1 MTTPALLLI
10 ADISGF
16 TQFMRLHALATSH
29 ARQIVVRLLRA
40 LVDAAE
46 PPLVVAELEGDAV
59 FFYALADPAKDGDL
73 EAVAERVK
81 PQIVRFYQAFERE
94 VEALAGTP
102 LCVCEAC
109 LSVRDLR
116 LKQVAHAGE
125 VALEKVGRFEKLFG
139 IDVIVVH
146 RLLKN
151 DVPAHD
157 YLLLTAPALAAAGGF
172 YGLEPERRR
181 APFEGVGEVEMG
193 VFYRD
198 ALAPVLARP
207 VEAAPAPAPRGV
219 LGWKLKMHARALGE
233 LLGLRRAETPR
244 SEAPAL
250 SLT

>member
-1 MTTPALLLI
+1 MTTPAVLLI

-16 TQFMRLHALATSH
+16 TRFMRLHALATSH
-29 ARQIVVRLLRA
+29 ARQIVVRLLQA

-59 FFYALADPAKDGDL
+59 FFYALADPEQGEDL
-73 EAVAERVK
+73 NAVAERVK

-102 LCVCEAC
+102 MCVCEAC

-116 LKQVAHAGE
+116 LKQVAHTGE

-139 IDVIVVH
+139 LDVIVVH

-157 YLLLTAPALAAAGGF
+157 YLLLTAPALAAVGGF
-172 YGLEPERRR
+172 YGLDPEHRK
-181 APFEGVGEVEMG
+181 APFEGVGEVEIG

-198 ALAPVLARP
+198 ALAPLLARP
-207 VEAAPAPAPRGV
+207 AEVAPAPAPRGV
-219 LGWKLKMHARALGE
+219 LGWKLKMHARTLGE
-233 LLGLRRAETPR
+233 LLGLRKAAGPR
-244 SEAPAL
+244 PEAPTLAAA
-250 SLT
+250 